1 MWLRRLGGVL
11 IAVSAVGGVVLLVQ
25 SARAG
30 LGSSYMVPLD
40 HDAIQYAKAPV
51 DDPIARLQR
60 RLYAG
65 QASLQYD
72 DEFGYLRS
80 LLRELKIP
88 VSSQVLVFSKTSFQA
103 PRIAPRTPRALYF
116 NESSTV
122 GFVRTGEVLELA
134 VQDPRQGTIFYTL
147 DQERASHPHFDRR
160 DICLQCH
167 QSGATLGVPG
177 VLVRSVVPDRNGM
190 PVMSLGGYITDH
202 RSALKERWGGW
213 YVTGQSGD
221 QEHMGNAIVRNAADD
236 DRLPV
241 SAGTRNLSSLDRFLD
256 TGAYLTPHSD
266 IVALMTLEHQ
276 TQMDNLI
283 TRVGWEARMAM
294 YENNAINKSLGE
306 PETAV
311 RESTAHRIDAA
322 VDELLEYTLF
332 SGEAKLTQPIKG
344 TSDFAKEF
352 EKGGVRDAKGRS
364 LRQFDLTTRMFR
376 YPCSF
381 MIGSEAFLALPETVK
396 DRFYAKLWAVL
407 QGGGG
412 PKFSHLTTA
421 QRQDVAEIVAGTTKT
436 LPSYWYH
443 K

>member
-1 MWLRRLGGVL
+1 MRVREAGCWL
-11 IAVSAVGGVVLLVQ
+11 AAVGVVAVLGQ
-25 SARAG
+25 AARAG

-40 HDAIQYAKAPV
+40 HEAIQYAKAPV
-51 DDPIARLQR
+51 DDPVARLQR
-60 RLYAG
+60 KLDAG
-65 QASLQYD
+65 KTTLQYD

-80 LLRELKIP
+80 VLRELKVP

-116 NESSTV
+116 NDSSTV

-177 VLVRSVVPDRNGM
+177 MMVRSVVPDRNGM
-190 PVMSLGGYITDH
+190 PLMSLGGYITDH

-213 YVTGQSGD
+213 YVTGKSGE
-221 QEHMGNAIVRNAADD
+221 QEHMGNAVVGNSGEDE
-236 DRLPV
+236 RLPV
-241 SAGTRNLSSLDRFLD
+241 SAGTRNLSDLGKFVD
-256 TGAYLTPHSD
+256 TGAYLAPHSD

-276 TQMDNLI
+276 TQMWNLM

-306 PETAV
+306 PEGQV

-322 VDELLEYTLF
+322 VEELLEYVF
-332 SGEAKLTQPIKG
+332 FAGEAKLAQPVKG
-344 TSDFAKEF
+344 TSGFQADFERS
-352 EKGGVRDAKGRS
+352 GRRDSNGRS
-364 LRQFDLTTRMFR
+364 LRQFDLETRMFR

-381 MIGSEAFLALPETVK
+381 MIETEAFDAMPEVVKTQLYGRMQTVLEGRGGAK
-396 DRFYAKLWAVL
+396 FAHLSEEQRRDIRGIVGGVKSGLSQYWYAK
-407 QGGGG
+407 
-412 PKFSHLTTA
+412 
-421 QRQDVAEIVAGTTKT
+421 
-436 LPSYWYH
+436 
-443 K
+443 